1 MDELTDALHAAG
13 AARPEAE
20 ARTAAARFAERAADE
35 VDVAYADIDSPIGPL
50 LGVATRRGLL
60 ALLFHRGDEDAYLD
74 RIARMVSP
82 RMLAAPVR
90 LDAVRRELDQYFTGD
105 RRAFDVPLDWSLS
118 RGFGRRVLEV
128 TNQIPYG
135 STSTY
140 QAVAG
145 KAGSPRGAR
154 AAGNALG
161 ANPIP
166 VIVPC
171 HRVLHTTGGLGGYG
185 GGLENKEFLLRLEG
199 AWETDRLL

>member
-1 MDELTDALHAAG
+1 MDELTDALHTAAR
-13 AARPEAE
+13 ARPEAE
-20 ARTAAARFAERAADE
+20 ARAAAAHFVDGAAEE
-35 VDVAYADIDSPIGPL
+35 VDIAYADIDSPIGPL
-50 LGVATRRGLL
+50 LGVTTRRGLL
-60 ALLFHRGDEDAYLD
+60 ALLFHRGDENAYLE
-74 RIARMVSP
+74 RIARQVSP
-82 RMLAAPVR
+82 RMLAAPAR
-90 LDAVRRELDQYFTGD
+90 LDAVRRELDEYFAGN
-105 RRAFDVPLDWSLS
+105 RRDFDVPLDWSLS
-118 RGFGRRVLEV
+118 RGFGRKVLEV
-128 TNQIPYG
+128 TNRIPYG

-140 QAVAG
+140 LAVAG

-199 AWETDRLL
+199 AWEADRLL